1 MSSSPD
7 TTSSKSRL
15 QQFDGQ
21 VGWHSSDSEQM
32 PGQTENERKGNEV
45 ESRVHTYKQ

>member
-15 QQFDGQ
+15 QHRDGQ
-21 VGWHSSDSEQM
+21 VGWHSSE
-32 PGQTENERKGNEV
+32 PGHELGQTVKGLKAEIDVN
-45 ESRVHTYKQ
+45 